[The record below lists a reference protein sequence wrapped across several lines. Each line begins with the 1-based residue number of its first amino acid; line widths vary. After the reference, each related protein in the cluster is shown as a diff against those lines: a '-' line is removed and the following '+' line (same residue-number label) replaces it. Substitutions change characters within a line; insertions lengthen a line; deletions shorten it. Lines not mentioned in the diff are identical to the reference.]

1 MYSCFK
7 ARKMANLTIDEITCY
22 WLLTSA
28 IEFPRGLG
36 YLIPVVDGEALNM
49 KDVPGCKSE
58 DYANALLT
66 LYDSG
71 MIEFSSEIPGDDVE
85 TRSGIS
91 AILDR
96 FLRVSNGD
104 PAVLLRRHLNLDQA
118 TKQIVHNHRRAVKF
132 KLTDL
137 GGRAWERIAR
147 PAWDHFFD
155 QRSDYE
161 TGEMY
166 SRDLTL
172 LVARLGWFSELDDA
186 RVDINTIELQ
196 TLSGFQ
202 VLYWKT
208 LPDVYRATFSLAHV
222 ESRWINGRYAEAKWF
237 REWWY
242 STTKWFTQPWELPD
256 WPA

>member
-1 MYSCFK
+1 MV
-7 ARKMANLTIDEITCY
+7 NLTIEEITHY

-28 IEFPRGLG
+28 IDFPRGLG
-36 YLIPVVDGEALNM
+36 FFFPEVDGLALNM
-49 KDVPGCKSE
+49 KEVPGLNAR
-58 DYANALLT
+58 DYAKALLT

-71 MIEFSSEIPGDDVE
+71 MIEFSSKLLEDNVA
-85 TRSGIS
+85 TRSGILN
-91 AILDR
+91 ILDR
-96 FLRVSNGD
+96 FLGFSSENPSALMIRRSRRTSVSNTFAG
-104 PAVLLRRHLNLDQA
+104 R
-118 TKQIVHNHRRAVKF
+118 
-132 KLTDL
+132 TDL
-137 GGRAWERIAR
+137 KVHFRLTEEGGDAWEKIAE

-172 LVARLGWFSELDDA
+172 LVARLGWFSELDDT
-186 RVDINTIELQ
+186 RIDINTIELQ
-196 TLSGFQ
+196 THSEFQ

-208 LPDVYRATFSLAHV
+208 LPNVYRATFSLAHA
-222 ESRWINGRYAEAKWF
+222 ESRWMNGRSGEPKWF
-237 REWWY
+237 REWWH